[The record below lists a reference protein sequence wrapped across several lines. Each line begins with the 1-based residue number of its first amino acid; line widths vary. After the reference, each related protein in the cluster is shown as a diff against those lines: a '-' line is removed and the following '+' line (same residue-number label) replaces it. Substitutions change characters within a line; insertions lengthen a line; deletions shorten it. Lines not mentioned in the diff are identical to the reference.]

1 MMNNI
6 YSRPMFQTPQRRAG
20 GGIMAGVAPI
30 NMTSE
35 PVYMDE
41 GGSVSGFLKEQSSAS
56 EDGIFGV
63 LDDQPV
69 TLRDATDFF
78 LVDPNDPVD
87 VAIASLS
94 AALLVF
100 PPAAAAA
107 TLARYGWK
115 GKKAFEKLAEA
126 QKRFAPSSVDKGNA
140 AIDFA
145 KRRVLPELESIEGG
159 LNLIPGARFGAY
171 ETNRA
176 LSAGVQAAF
185 DPEIQETV
193 SSIGDSVGELGDLA
207 PIYAEQKY
215 DEYFGTPSLVPDSTA
230 PLIAEVEAEDNGGL
244 ANLATSIAEARD
256 MKAATFRKDDK
267 ELAAVTKE
275 DLEESGFDS
284 LTDYLNNMEFD
295 EDIGRYSR
303 KVVGKAN
310 GGIMRLKDGSG
321 PNGVEEKVI
330 PPEIEGI
337 LDKWDLSLEE
347 FLEFKDEK
355 KQAYIKSYK
364 DSLGINKFL
373 KTNPVA
379 EGIAS
384 ALDLINMVPEG
395 IESLYD
401 AAKYSDFGRVVGF
414 SDPDQERPD
423 DDASFTEDIERIR
436 AARAPSLDE
445 VNALIPAPVE
455 ALEEK
460 PKQIIE
466 AEEKPGFIETAWGAI
481 KDYHGMGGTS
491 ENEKNAQRVANNT
504 RREYGTSWQE
514 VYNKA
519 LSGLELNDA
528 QVNQANAAGT
538 SQVDEFVQ
546 SIKRYR
552 PDIKDSEALD
562 LFLSTKSRT
571 TGQFNQKDL
580 VELITVFYENIVDPA
595 NYTSK
600 AQFDKESEAGVFP
613 SSTTFDQWAMIKAK
627 ENANN
632 LISDSS
638 PADSSGSKIMIGADG
653 KKII

>member
-460 PKQIIE
+460 PKQE

-546 SIKRYR
+546 SIKRYK

>member
-460 PKQIIE
+460 PKQI

>member
-460 PKQIIE
+460 PKQI

-632 LISDSS
+632 LIPDSS

>member
-460 PKQIIE
+460 PKQI

-546 SIKRYR
+546 SIKRYK

>member
-355 KQAYIKSYK
+355 KQSYIKSYK

-460 PKQIIE
+460 PKQI

>member
-460 PKQIIE
+460 PKQE